1 MVLAWILMLFAPVA
15 AGAEAYRRHTAGGSA
30 PPIGAGARQIVAA
43 GLLTNLVGALLVTVS
58 GTGTIAATLT
68 APWLR
73 NWFYRGHPLAGV
85 GGLRLLMRGDPAA
98 LAYSHQSTAAVD
110 GPPFLIICVVVPLLA
125 LVLTGL
131 GTLIVWGN
139 AATGQVDPPRGGG
152 GPPGPEAVPDP
163 PDGAQLAGCN
173 R

>member
-15 AGAEAYRRHTAGGSA
+15 AGAEACRRHTAGGSA

-73 NWFYRGHPLAGV
+73 NWPYRGHPLAGV
-85 GGLRLLMRGDPAA
+85 GAPTSAPPA
-98 LAYSHQSTAAVD
+98 LAA
-110 GPPFLIICVVVPLLA
+110 
-125 LVLTGL
+125 
-131 GTLIVWGN
+131 
-139 AATGQVDPPRGGG
+139 AATPGTRPAPR
-152 GPPGPEAVPDP
+152 PGA
-163 PDGAQLAGCN
+163 
-173 R
+173 

>member
-15 AGAEAYRRHTAGGSA
+15 AGAEACRRHTAGGSA

-73 NWFYRGHPLAGV
+73 NWPYRGHPLAGV
-85 GGLRLLMRGDPAA
+85 EARTSGTAGLADAA
-98 LAYSHQSTAAVD
+98 IPRNLTAAR
-110 GPPFLIICVVVPLLA
+110 A
-125 LVLTGL
+125 
-131 GTLIVWGN
+131 
-139 AATGQVDPPRGGG
+139 
-152 GPPGPEAVPDP
+152 
-163 PDGAQLAGCN
+163 GA
-173 R
+173 